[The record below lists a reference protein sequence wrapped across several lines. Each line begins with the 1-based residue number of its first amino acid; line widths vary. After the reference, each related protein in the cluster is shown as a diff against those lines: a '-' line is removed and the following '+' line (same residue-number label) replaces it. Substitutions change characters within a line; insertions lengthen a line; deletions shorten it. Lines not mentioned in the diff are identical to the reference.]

1 MTVWVLISVVF
12 IKICILQFPHFDFYF
27 DGEGASKLLVDYG
40 KNVIILVNIEIRI
53 IYHDY
58 SLTLK
63 KKTFPRPLN

>member
-1 MTVWVLISVVF
+1 M
-12 IKICILQFPHFDFYF
+12 
-27 DGEGASKLLVDYG
+27 GNGASKSLVDYG

-63 KKTFPRPLN
+63 KNLSQTIQLKSKIKNWVKGIKNT